1 MRRDVKK
8 ELIMKIMKIIFRF
21 VYLEEEAAKFVE
33 LSIIKKICKNIKKN
47 VGKLKKNV
55 ETVELK

>member
-1 MRRDVKK
+1 
-8 ELIMKIMKIIFRF
+8 MKIIFRF